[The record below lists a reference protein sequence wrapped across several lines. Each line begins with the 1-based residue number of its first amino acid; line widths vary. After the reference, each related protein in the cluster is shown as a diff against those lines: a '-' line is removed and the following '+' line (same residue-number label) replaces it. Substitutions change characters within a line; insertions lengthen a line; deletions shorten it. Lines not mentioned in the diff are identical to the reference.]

1 MNEIIS
7 KLDKF
12 GSYKIFLTAL
22 FFLVIIGIADYTTG
36 QNYSFYIF
44 YAIPVLIATWFAG
57 RKYGI
62 YLIIIT
68 VFFWAADNFYNRES
82 LTITLDPYYEISVQT
97 LFFILMI
104 VIFSALKK
112 SIEDKKNLELEK
124 IQREMEIARQVQTNL
139 YPRTKPEFAGLDYY
153 GICFTAD
160 AVGGD
165 YYDYIKLNENKAA
178 FAIGDISGHGI
189 GPALLMAGLVGFVR
203 SNASQYADDIKKFVQ
218 YINENI
224 FEVSEDSMFATFFYG
239 LFDLQTGIFSYVN
252 AGHNPPLHF
261 KNKCGDFEMLD
272 SADLLIGAVPDITYH
287 QSSVEVESGD
297 LLILYT
303 DGVTETFSDKNEQ
316 FGAERLKEVI
326 KNNSAADLEE
336 IINTVKSE
344 LVTFSG
350 NSPQADD
357 VTLLIIRKM

>member
-1 MNEIIS
+1 MDNIITR
-7 KLDKF
+7 LDKF
-12 GSYKIFLTAL
+12 GSFKIFFTSLL
-22 FFLVIIGIADYTTG
+22 FLVLIGTVDYITG

-44 YAIPVLIATWFAG
+44 YVIPVLIATWFAG

-68 VFFWAADNFYNRES
+68 IFFWAADNFYNRES
-82 LTITLDPYYEISVQT
+82 LTITVEPYYEISVQT

-112 SIEDKKNLELEK
+112 SIEDKKNLEVEK

-139 YPRTKPEFAGLDYY
+139 YPQIKPEISGLEYC
-153 GICFTAD
+153 GECFPAD

-165 YYDYIKLNENKAA
+165 YYDYMKLNGNKAA

-218 YINENI
+218 CINENI
-224 FEVSEDSMFATFFYG
+224 FEVSEDTMFATFFYG
-239 LFDLQTGIFSYVN
+239 TYDLQTGIFSYVN

-261 KNKCGDFEMLD
+261 KNKYGDFEMLD
-272 SADLLIGAVPDITYH
+272 SADLLIGAMPDITYH
-287 QSSVEVESGD
+287 QTSVEVESGD
-297 LLILYT
+297 LLVLYT
-303 DGVTETFSDKNEQ
+303 DGVTETFNNKNEQ
-316 FGAERLKEVI
+316 FGTERLKEII
-326 KNNSAADLEE
+326 KNNSTGKAEE
-336 IINTVKSE
+336 IIKAVKNE

-357 VTLLIIRKM
+357 VTLLIIHRI